1 MEELEKSVF
10 ERLLDEE
17 DNSDI
22 VLYDESG
29 KAVKFEQI
37 AIIPLR
43 EEVYAILRPIDKM
56 EGVDENTGLVF
67 LLEESEDG
75 EEILTGIDDKE
86 TIDLV
91 YEEYDRL
98 LEE

>member
-1 MEELEKSVF
+1 
-10 ERLLDEE
+10 
-17 DNSDI
+17 
-22 VLYDESG
+22 
-29 KAVKFEQI
+29 
-37 AIIPLR
+37 
-43 EEVYAILRPIDKM
+43 M
-56 EGVDENTGLVF
+56 EGVDEDTGLVF